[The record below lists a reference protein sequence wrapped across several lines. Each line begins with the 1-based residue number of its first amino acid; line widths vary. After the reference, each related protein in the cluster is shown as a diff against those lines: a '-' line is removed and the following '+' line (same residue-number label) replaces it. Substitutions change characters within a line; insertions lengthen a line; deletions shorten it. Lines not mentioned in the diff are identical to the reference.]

1 MEVNVS
7 TVDGHQTVTIKSDGI
22 TYEIVEVKSGKGN
35 GLSIYMSEA
44 RRIFTMV
51 PVNNRTIRIYGEK
64 SFTAPTVA
72 HDSKLIGGT

>member
-35 GLSIYMSEA
+35 GLSIYMGEA
-44 RRIFTMV
+44 RRIFTVV
-51 PVNNRTIRIYGEK
+51 PINHRTIRIHGEP
-64 SFTAPTVA
+64 SFMAPVA
-72 HDSKLIGGT
+72 SEKGVIDG